1 MTSPSRAETC
11 KRFREVGTSNVA
23 DALDELGVG
32 DQGLSPSFAP
42 MSGEVVAGFAYTIQG
57 EPAAY
62 EGGGDPAKMA
72 ACNEIGPEDVTVWAA
87 GGQGVCYFGELIA
100 LGMQERGCLGAVVD
114 GGVRDISWL
123 RQHGFTVFATYRSP
137 VQSIGRWRVTAWQQP
152 LEVAGATTPIVTVH
166 PGDFVLGDA
175 NGVIVV
181 PAALIDDVLQR
192 AEALTAKE
200 VDIRAALAE
209 GSTLAECLERFGH
222 V

>member
-11 KRFREVGTSNVA
+11 ERFTRVGTSNVA
-23 DALDELGVG
+23 DALDELGVR
-32 DQGLSPSFAP
+32 DQGLAPSFAA
-42 MSGEVVAGFAYTIQG
+42 MTGDVVAGFAYTIQG
-57 EPAAY
+57 RPAVY
-62 EGGGDPAKMA
+62 EGGGDPAKME
-72 ACNEIGPEDVTVWAA
+72 ACNGVGPDEVTVWAA

-100 LGMQERGCLGAVVD
+100 LGMQERGCRGAVVD
-114 GGVRDISWL
+114 GGVRDIPWL
-123 RQHGFTVFATYRSP
+123 RGHGFPVFATYRSP
-137 VQSIGRWRVTAWQQP
+137 VQSIGRWRVSAWQQP
-152 LEVAGATTPIVTVH
+152 LDVAGATTPTVTVH

-175 NGVIVV
+175 DGVIVV
-181 PAALIDDVLQR
+181 PADLIDEVLQR